1 MFSADLTEQQI
12 AKIKHEML
20 MSMTPVRTDAALL
33 FGSGTQSGFV
43 ALEALSTFK
52 ELGYFPS
59 KIIVSGGPFRPIRK
73 DLLTELPKDLHP
85 KPYETEASYMKRI
98 LVDGG
103 VPANSIA
110 MDEASTNT
118 QDNVENAVSMGLVDD
133 VRTVTFFA
141 MKHMQKRALKTFRLR
156 APHAK
161 HIGVCVIGA
170 HAHGI
175 EDDSW
180 HNAGC
185 DYTRIKIH
193 EEAWKIGL
201 VPHPPVAQLDDDY
214 RDYFV
219 RGWITS
225 IDWTREE
232 NYVHGLSAQ
241 SSQLDIGQKGKEMAI
256 PGRRALG

>member
-1 MFSADLTEQQI
+1 MFSADLTKQQI
-12 AKIKHEML
+12 ADIKREML
-20 MSMTPVRTDAALL
+20 MPMMPVPTDVALL

-43 ALEALSTFK
+43 ALQALSTFK
-52 ELGYFPS
+52 ELGYFPK

-73 DLLTELPKDLHP
+73 DLLTKLPKNLHP
-85 KPYETEASYMKRI
+85 RPEETEASYMKRI

-103 VPANSIA
+103 VPAHSIM

-118 QDNVENAVSMGLVDD
+118 QDNVENAMSMGLLDE
-133 VRTVTFFA
+133 VRTVSFFA
-141 MKHMQKRALKTFRLR
+141 MKHMQKRALKTFRFR
-156 APHAK
+156 VPHAK

-175 EDDSW
+175 EDDNW

-185 DYTRIKIH
+185 DYTRIKVH

-214 RDYFV
+214 RNYFE

-225 IDWTREE
+225 VDWAREE
-232 NYVHGLSAQ
+232 SYVHGLSAQ
-241 SSQLDIGQKGKEMAI
+241 KVQLDARYEGKETVG
-256 PGRRALG
+256 PRRRALG